1 MPRKKLTAASVER
14 IKPPSTGRIE
24 YFDVALPAL
33 GLRVSARGVKSWVYL
48 GRVNGKQRRVTLGR
62 WPAMSLKEARKAAG
76 EAAEAM
82 REGHDIT
89 AEKRAAAILEAEPDR
104 DLVETVIA
112 DWFKRDQAGNR
123 AKAEVIR
130 MVNKDVLPF
139 WRGRRIQEIT
149 RRDAIEVIDR
159 VVDRGAPIMAR
170 NLHAHLH
177 RMFRWSKGRGIIE
190 TNPIADLPKP
200 GVATPRTRVLDDG
213 ELRLVWKAAEAIGWP
228 FGPLVR
234 LLVLTGARR
243 GEIGEAR
250 WREVD
255 MDGAAIR
262 LEGERTKNGEPH
274 TIPLSMPALAIIGA
288 LPRIASG
295 EDAASNYVFTV
306 TGKSPVS
313 GWGRAKAILDAKVDA
328 LRIEAAGGSAE
339 TVAPM
344 PGWRFHDIRRTVATG
359 LQRLGHRLEV
369 IEAVLGHIGGSR
381 SGIVGVYQRYGFDDE
396 ARAALEAWGAHV
408 DQLTTGTPARVIPL
422 RR

>member
-1 MPRKKLTAASVER
+1 MKLTAAAVER
-14 IKPPSTGRIE
+14 IKPLLTGRVE
-24 YFDVALPAL
+24 YFDATVPAL
-33 GLRVSARGVKSWVYL
+33 GLRVSARGVKSWIYF
-48 GRVNGKQRRVTLGR
+48 GRVAGKQRRVTLGR
-62 WPAMSLKEARKAAG
+62 WPSMTLADARKAAG
-76 EAAEAM
+76 GAAEAM
-82 REGHDIT
+82 REGHDLT
-89 AEKRAAAILEAEPDR
+89 AEKRAAAAQQAKPDR
-104 DLVETVIA
+104 DLVENVIA
-112 DWFKRDQAGNR
+112 DWLERDQAKNR
-123 AKAEVIR
+123 SAAESARI
-130 MVNKDVLPF
+130 MNKEVLPF
-139 WRGRRIQEIT
+139 WRGRHIWEIT
-149 RRDAIEVIDR
+149 RRDAIEIIDR
-159 VVDRGAPIMAR
+159 VVDRGSPTMAR
-170 NLHAHLH
+170 RLHAYLH
-177 RMFRWSKGRGIIE
+177 RLFRWARGRGIVE
-190 TNPIADLPKP
+190 ANPMADLPKP
-200 GVATPRTRVLDDG
+200 GKETKRTRVLDDN
-213 ELRLVWKAAEAIGWP
+213 ELRVVWKAAEAIGWP

-255 MDGAAIR
+255 IDGAAIR
-262 LEGERTKNGEPH
+262 LEGGRTKNGEPH

-295 EDAASNYVFTV
+295 EDAASDYVFTV

-408 DQLTTGTPARVIPL
+408 AQLTGGTPARVIPL

>member
-14 IKPPSTGRIE
+14 IKPPSTGRVE
-24 YFDVALPAL
+24 YFDATVPAL

-62 WPAMSLKEARKAAG
+62 WPAMNLKEARKAAG

-82 REGHDIT
+82 REGHDLT
-89 AEKRAAAILEAEPDR
+89 AEKRAAVTKQSKPDR
-104 DLVETVIA
+104 DLVEVVIV
-112 DWFKRDQAGNR
+112 DWFKRDQARNR
-123 AKAEVIR
+123 AKAEVTR

-139 WRGRRIQEIT
+139 WRGRHVQEIT

-177 RMFRWSKGRGIIE
+177 RMFRWAKGRGIIE
-190 TNPIADLPKP
+190 TNPMADLPKP

-213 ELRLVWKAAEAIGWP
+213 ELRIVWKAAEAIGWP
-228 FGPLVR
+228 FGPLVH

-274 TIPLSMPALAIIGA
+274 VIPLSVPALEIVNG
-288 LPRIASG
+288 LPRIAGSK
-295 EDAASNYVFTV
+295 DAPDYVFTI
-306 TGKSPVS
+306 TGTSPIS
-313 GWGRAKAILDAKVDA
+313 GWGRPKRLLDAKVDA
-328 LRIEAAGGSAE
+328 LRIEAAGGTTEA
-339 TVAPM
+339 VAPM

-369 IEAVLGHIGGSR
+369 IESVLGHPIDIR
-381 SGIVGVYQRYGFDDE
+381 HDRC
-396 ARAALEAWGAHV
+396 
-408 DQLTTGTPARVIPL
+408 
-422 RR
+422 